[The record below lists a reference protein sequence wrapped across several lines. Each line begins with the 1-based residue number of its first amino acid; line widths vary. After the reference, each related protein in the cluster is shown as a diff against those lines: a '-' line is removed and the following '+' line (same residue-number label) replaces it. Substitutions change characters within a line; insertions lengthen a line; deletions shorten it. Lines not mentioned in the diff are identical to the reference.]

1 VHRSGPDPAAER
13 PGAPPAGAPGHQD
26 VAPADPPT
34 PDRASILVVDDRRA
48 NLVAMEALL
57 APLGRRVVLAESGE
71 EALRI
76 LLAERF
82 ALILLDVQMPGMD
95 GFETARL
102 IRGRLRTRRI
112 PIIFVTAITT
122 ATNHMFDGYA
132 AGAVDYLLKP
142 VDPVILRSK
151 VTLFVELFELNARL
165 QRQAA
170 RRGMEESLALAQ
182 RAGLSGVWDW
192 HLPSDR
198 VRWSGEYADLVG
210 IPAATSGGPREW
222 LATIDPRD
230 RDRVESRIA
239 EAVRTGGTWEEEFR
253 VVHPARGP
261 RWLSAR
267 GRVYRDGEGEPER
280 FIGIAMD
287 ATERHRA
294 EEELRLL
301 NATGER
307 LAAALT
313 RAEAT
318 TEIVRQ
324 ARGLPGVADA
334 LVIDPGEAPG
344 RASPADA
351 LVSAARAAGRAQHGA
366 AAGVPWVAM
375 PLGGDGTVLALSR
388 PRDDT
393 GAGEEVDAGFLAA
406 FAAQCA
412 QALERARLHDA
423 ERSARREVEALQTAT
438 EGLAAAGGLQAVAET
453 IVREAILTFGAA
465 AAGVRLLSPD
475 GTSLRTVAVGG
486 FDDPLARPGG
496 VSSVDDDVPTV
507 AALAGTALFAEDAT
521 QVALRH
527 PGTAG
532 LPPAWPGLGALAA
545 LPLQLD
551 DRVVGVLGLRFQGAR
566 AFRPEERNTLRAL
579 ARLAA
584 LSLVRA
590 GLHENEARRRAHA
603 DLLAD
608 VSATLD
614 AEMGLAGRIDRLRSL
629 LVPRWAD
636 GCVIAAPGADGRMRA
651 EIGAAG
657 PEVEGVLRRGG
668 PWTASPV
675 EGVLLGCDDDDGGPF
690 ASLVAAGAID
700 AGTAEEL
707 AGVAS
712 GLVVAP
718 IATHGRAGGALAL
731 VLREHPGRLLSELLP
746 AEEIGRR
753 VGIALENS
761 RLYEA
766 QVDVATTLQ
775 RSLLPERLPEVPGLE
790 LAARYQTAT
799 AHTEAGGDWYEAV
812 EMPGGGM
819 FLAVGDVVGRG
830 TVAASVMGQLRSA
843 MRAYALAGLGMREVL
858 EHLSRFAAGI
868 PGAEVSTAVCVEVDP
883 ASTTIRYA
891 CAGHPYPVVVDGDG
905 DVRILREGRGPALG
919 VTDRGYTEAEADLP
933 PGASLLLFTDG
944 LVERRAE
951 SLEVGLQR
959 LGEAAA
965 AERSEPAGVLA
976 DRVVGRLTGAVSSD
990 DVALLVARRDATP
1003 PPLDLVLPATPGN
1016 LAIARAGVR
1025 EWLSAARVGADAVQ
1039 DVVLAAGEALAN
1051 AVEHGSAADGTQ
1063 EMRLQMRLGP
1073 GREVELVVADEGG
1086 WRTPDADPGL
1096 RGQGIRIMRAV
1107 MDDVE
1112 IDRGEA
1118 GTTIRMVRRPRVP
1131 LVAARRAPA
1140 GAEGQASVAVDD
1152 ADPARPV
1159 AVVRGDIDAAGAA
1172 AVGRRI
1178 RRTCAPDAHLVL
1190 DLTAVGYLDSSGIRF
1205 LVELAARH
1213 SEGGATLT
1221 VRAPAGGPVH
1231 RVLVLTGLEDAAGLR
1246 FEEAG
1251 A

>member
-1 VHRSGPDPAAER
+1 M
-13 PGAPPAGAPGHQD
+13 
-26 VAPADPPT
+26 PADPPT

-76 LLAERF
+76 LLGERF

-112 PIIFVTAITT
+112 PIIFVTAITS

-165 QRQAA
+165 QREAT

-210 IPAATSGGPREW
+210 IPATEGGGPREW

-230 RDRVESRIA
+230 RDRAESRIA
-239 EAVRTGGTWEEEFR
+239 DAVRSGGTWEDEFR
-253 VVHPARGP
+253 VVHPVRGP

-267 GRVYRDGEGEPER
+267 GRVYRDGSGEPVR
-280 FIGIAMD
+280 FIGIVMD
-287 ATERHRA
+287 VTERHRA
-294 EEELRLL
+294 EEELRRL

-307 LAAALT
+307 LATALT
-313 RAEAT
+313 RAEVT

-334 LVIDPGEAPG
+334 VLLDPGAAPG
-344 RASPADA
+344 MAAPADE
-351 LVSAARAAGRAQHGA
+351 LVGAARAAGRPQHGA
-366 AAGVPWVAM
+366 AAGVPWVVM

-388 PRDDT
+388 PRDGA

-423 ERSARREVEALQTAT
+423 ERSARQEVEALQGAT
-438 EGLAAAGGLQAVAET
+438 ESLAAAGGRQEVAET
-453 IVREAILTFGAA
+453 IVSEAIRTFGAA

-475 GTSLRTVAVGG
+475 GATLRTVAVGG
-486 FDDPLARPGG
+486 FDDALSRPAGA
-496 VSSVDDDVPTV
+496 SAVDEEVPTV
-507 AALAGTALFAEDAT
+507 AALGGTALFAEDGA
-521 QVALRH
+521 QVTLRH
-527 PGTAG
+527 PGAAG
-532 LPPAWPGLGALAA
+532 LPQAWPGLSALAA

-551 DRVVGVLGLRFQGAR
+551 DRIVGVLGLRFQGAR
-566 AFRPEERNTLRAL
+566 AFRPEERNTLRAF

-584 LSLVRA
+584 MSLVRA
-590 GLHENEARRRAHA
+590 GLHESEARRRAHA

-608 VSATLD
+608 VSVTLD
-614 AEMGLAGRIDRLRSL
+614 AELGFAGRFDRLRGL

-636 GCVIAAPGADGRMRA
+636 GCVITAPDADGGMRA
-651 EIGAAG
+651 AIGATEPAM
-657 PEVEGVLRRGG
+657 EGVLRRGG
-668 PWTASPV
+668 PWAADPDD
-675 EGVLLGCDDDDGGPF
+675 GVLLGCDDDEGGPF
-690 ASLVAAGAID
+690 ASLVAAGVID
-700 AGTAEEL
+700 QGTAEEL

-712 GLVVAP
+712 GLLVAA
-718 IATHGRAGGALAL
+718 IATHGRAAGSIAL
-731 VLREHPGRLLSELLP
+731 VLREHPGRLLSELIP
-746 AEEIGRR
+746 VEEIGRR
-753 VGIALENS
+753 VGIALENA

-775 RSLLPERLPEVPGLE
+775 RSLLPERLPDVPGLE

-812 EMPGGGM
+812 EMPGGTV

-843 MRAYALAGLGMREVL
+843 MRAYALAGHGPRVVL

-868 PGAEVSTAVCVEVDP
+868 PGAEVSTAVCVVFDP
-883 ASTTIRYA
+883 ASGRMTYA
-891 CAGHPYPVVVDGDG
+891 CAGHPHPVVVDGDG
-905 DVRILREGRGPALG
+905 DVRILRDGRGPALG
-919 VTDRGYTEAEADLP
+919 VTDRGYDEAETELP
-933 PGASLLLFTDG
+933 VGASLLLFTDG

-951 SLEVGLQR
+951 PLDVGLER
-959 LGEAAA
+959 LGAAAA
-965 AERSEPAGVLA
+965 AERAEPAGVLA
-976 DRVVGRLTGAVSSD
+976 DRVVAQLTGAVSSD
-990 DVALLVARRDATP
+990 DVALLVARRDAVI
-1003 PPLDLVLPATPGN
+1003 PPLDLELASIAAN
-1016 LAIARAGVR
+1016 LSVARAAVR
-1025 EWLSAARVGADAVQ
+1025 EWLAGARVGADAVQ
-1039 DVVLAAGEALAN
+1039 DVVLAVGEALAN
-1051 AVEHGSAADGTQ
+1051 AVEHGAAGDDALR
-1063 EMRLQMRLGP
+1063 MRVEMRLGP
-1073 GREVELVVADEGG
+1073 AREVDVVVSDEGG
-1086 WRTPDADPGL
+1086 WRTPAADPGL

-1107 MDDVE
+1107 MDEVD
-1112 IDRGEA
+1112 IDRGED
-1118 GTTIRMVRRPRVP
+1118 GTTIRMTRRPRTP
-1131 LVAARRAPA
+1131 LVTARRHPA
-1140 GAEGQASVAVDD
+1140 GAEGAASVAIDD
-1152 ADPARPV
+1152 ADPERPV
-1159 AVVRGDIDAAGAA
+1159 AVVTGDIDAAGAA
-1172 AVGRRI
+1172 AVGQRI
-1178 RRTCAPDAHLVL
+1178 RRACPPDAHIRL
-1190 DLTAVGYLDSSGIRF
+1190 DLASVAYLDSSGVRF
-1205 LVELAARH
+1205 LVELASRQAQA
-1213 SEGGATLT
+1213 GATLT
-1221 VRAPAGGPVH
+1221 VRAPAGGAVH

-1246 FEEAG
+1246 FEEV
-1251 A
+1251 